1 MTGGRGAG
9 VARPIAVAIDVA
21 AVPER
26 PAGAGRYVLE
36 LVRALGGR
44 ESVALT
50 LLARRDDVERWR
62 ALAPRAR
69 LVGVLPRH
77 RGLRL
82 AGERWAL
89 GPLLAALRGPRVEVF
104 HGPHYGLPR
113 PLWLP
118 SVVTVHDVTFLEHP
132 EWHERAKVA
141 WFSRALREA
150 ARRAE
155 VLVCVSE
162 HTADGLRRRL
172 APRGEVVVVPH
183 GVDRRRFS
191 PARGAAEEDADARI
205 LAELGVLPPYVL
217 HLGTLEPRKA
227 VDVLLT
233 AFERVAPAHPGL
245 SLVLAG
251 APGWGVEGLV
261 RRLEGSPAGSRVR
274 RLGYVEDR
282 AVPALLRR
290 AAVVAYPSLE
300 EGFGL
305 PALEALACGTPL
317 VTTAGSA
324 MAELA
329 DGAAL
334 LARPGDA
341 DSLAEALAEVLSG
354 SPEVAARRQRGLEI
368 AGRRSWDAVAAAHEA
383 AYRRARARASSGER
397 SPAGPGGSR

>member
-1 MTGGRGAG
+1 MTAG
-9 VARPIAVAIDVA
+9 TGPGPAEPVAVAIDVA
-21 AVPER
+21 AVPRR

-36 LVRALGGR
+36 LVRALGAR

-50 LLARRDDVERWR
+50 LVARRDDAARWR

-69 LVGVLPRH
+69 IVPVLPRA
-77 RGLRL
+77 RILRL

-89 GPLLAALRGPRVEVF
+89 GALLAGLRRPRVEVF

-113 PLWLP
+113 PIWLP

-162 HTADGLRRRL
+162 RTAAGVRRRL
-172 APRGEVVVVPH
+172 APRGEIVVVPH
-183 GVDRRRFS
+183 GVDPERFS
-191 PARGAAEEDADARI
+191 PARNAAEEDADARV
-205 LAELGVLPPYVL
+205 LAGLGVSSPYIL

-227 VDVLLT
+227 VDVLLA
-233 AFERVAPAHPGL
+233 AFERLAPGHPGL

-261 RRLEGSPAGSRVR
+261 RRLEDSPLRSRVR
-274 RLGYVEDR
+274 RLGYVEDEV
-282 AVPALLRR
+282 VPALLRR

-317 VTTAGSA
+317 VTSAGSV

-329 DGAAL
+329 DGAAT

-341 DSLAEALAEVLSG
+341 ASLAAALAEALSG
-354 SPEVAARRQRGLEI
+354 SPAVTARRRRGLEV
-368 AGRRSWDAVAAAHEA
+368 AGRRSWGAVAAAHEA
-383 AYRRARARASSGER
+383 AYRRARERASGGR
-397 SPAGPGGSR
+397 SPRGAGGSR